1 MEKLQKQRFWFIKE
15 GKYFLKIHGFN
26 FSNLLWKDA
35 IIVQFGIV
43 LSQALEICDE
53 YLCGSFGHRKLI
65 SGPNK
70 HEAIPLQIQL
80 NAGTFYLFVGKN

>member
-1 MEKLQKQRFWFIKE
+1 MK
-15 GKYFLKIHGFN
+15 KICGVN

-43 LSQALEICDE
+43 LSQTLKLCDE
-53 YLCGSFGHRKLI
+53 YMGGSFGHRKLI

-70 HEAIPLQIQL
+70 HEEIPLQMQL
-80 NAGTFYLFVGKN
+80 NAGTFYLFVCKKWSVSNRLV